1 MKHFLELPF
10 LSFRTYQRACFFIYK
25 INVNRLLFPVVG
37 GVQLDTIQR
46 AQRLLEARVH
56 DLHNECKMNEES
68 RGDDVK
74 HVRLILTETQKA
86 LGSVVSS
93 MASSE

>member
-1 MKHFLELPF
+1 
-10 LSFRTYQRACFFIYK
+10 
-25 INVNRLLFPVVG
+25 
-37 GVQLDTIQR
+37 
-46 AQRLLEARVH
+46 
-56 DLHNECKMNEES
+56 MNEKS

-93 MASSE
+93 MASTHDDIRTMATVLTGVCNAINTNAGINQPAAAASTSAEGNTRELGPQPAF